1 MNQTINIK
9 SEYEE
14 LTNVPPSKRV
24 KLSWVGKLGLVIV
37 IFWLLIA
44 LIGPF
49 IAPYHEADLIADD
62 SYLPA
67 SSQFLLG
74 SDYLGRDTLSRIL
87 WGTRTTIGISLAATC
102 FAYFIGIILGIAAAA
117 NGGWTDMGLSR
128 VNDVFLAL
136 PNIMLALIVIAAFGS
151 SISILIV
158 TAGLVYS
165 SGVFRVARAL
175 GQEIAVE
182 EYVAAA
188 RARGEGPWWIIT
200 REILP
205 NIIMPMATDF
215 GFRLVFIILFI
226 SSLSFMGL
234 GVQPPM
240 SDWGSMVRENMQG
253 MSYGSFASVWPAL
266 AIATLTI
273 SLNLIVDDVSAKI
286 SGDLAKKMN

>member
-1 MNQTINIK
+1 MNQVLTENGYK
-9 SEYEE
+9 E
-14 LTNVPPSKRV
+14 LAEIPSTKRI
-24 KLSWVGKLGLVIV
+24 KLSRFGKVGLVIV
-37 IFWLLIA
+37 MFWLVIA
-44 LIGPF
+44 LVGPF
-49 IAPYHEADLIADD
+49 VAPYHEADLIADD

-67 SSQFLLG
+67 SSQFILG
-74 SDYLGRDTLSRIL
+74 SDYLGRDILSRIL
-87 WGTRTTIGISLAATC
+87 WGTRTTIGISLAAT
-102 FAYFIGIILGIAAAA
+102 FIAYFTGITLGIAAAA
-117 NGGWTDMGLSR
+117 YSGWIDMGLSR

-151 SISILIV
+151 SIPILIV

-182 EYVAAA
+182 AYVSVA
-188 RARGEGPWWIIT
+188 RARGEGAWWIIS
-200 REILP
+200 REIWP
-205 NIIMPMATDF
+205 NIIMPLITDF

-253 MSYGSFASVWPAL
+253 LSYGSLASVWPAL

-273 SLNLIVDDVSAKI
+273 SLNLVVDDVSAQI
-286 SGDLAKKMN
+286 GGDLAKKI